1 MTKTERV
8 TQHKRRIKGKW
19 RNISFYKRTPKPKQ
33 HKGIKK
39 GASISYV
46 NKGKVS
52 SKRQFY
58 IDNQGR
64 FVSKKQ
70 S

>member
-1 MTKTERV
+1 MAKTERV
-8 TQHKRRIKGKW
+8 SYHKRRIKGRW
-19 RNISFYKRTPKPKQ
+19 QLISAYKRNPKPKQ
-33 HKGIKK
+33 HREIKR
-39 GASISYV
+39 GASISYI

-64 FVSKKQ
+64 FVSKT